1 MEIKRQDQFV
11 RRLFICFSTEGRKK
25 RRYGKKGKKSR
36 DASQTI
42 PLNEE
47 EYFKREVLDVPNT
60 APPGTDMITQ
70 ESKAKSKERLETAD
84 QLRQQKEREDDFDID
99 QIERELQIK

>member
-1 MEIKRQDQFV
+1 LESKRQDQFV
-11 RRLFICFSTEGRKK
+11 RSLFICFRTEGRKK
-25 RRYGKKGKKSR
+25 RRYGKKGKKTR

-47 EYFKREVLDVPNT
+47 DYFRREVLDVPTT
-60 APPGTDMITQ
+60 APLGPDMNTQ